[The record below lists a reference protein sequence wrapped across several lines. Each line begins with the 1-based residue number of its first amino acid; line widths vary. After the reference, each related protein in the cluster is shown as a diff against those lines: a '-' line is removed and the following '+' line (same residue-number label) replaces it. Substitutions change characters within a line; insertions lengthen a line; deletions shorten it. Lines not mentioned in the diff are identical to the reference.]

1 MTHPPHD
8 ERTPRMST
16 YVFGY
21 GSLVSP
27 ASAARSLGREL
38 TIDGLPSALLTG
50 HRRDWGIGVPVEF
63 DDGFRTVATF
73 LDVQP
78 REGSAVRG
86 ALLRVTDD
94 ELRILAAREAQ
105 YDAVDVTASI
115 ETDAP
120 LDLPVVAF
128 SGRAEHRAAGDRVLP
143 RRYLDLV
150 TGAVADRGRAF
161 ADEFWATT
169 ADPADPIRD
178 GSYRFQDGAQEA
190 AARPT

>member
-1 MTHPPHD
+1 RERQAGEDPHLPQGGHRAGRREEDRQDHPRRGPQGRQEPDPGRRDPRELEEPRRPAGGHRAAQGQAGRPRRRAAVSELPVTHPPHD

-105 YDAVDVTASI
+105 YD
-115 ETDAP
+115 
-120 LDLPVVAF
+120 
-128 SGRAEHRAAGDRVLP
+128 
-143 RRYLDLV
+143 
-150 TGAVADRGRAF
+150 
-161 ADEFWATT
+161 
-169 ADPADPIRD
+169 
-178 GSYRFQDGAQEA
+178 
-190 AARPT
+190 